1 MTHPII
7 ITVRNFNND
16 PYATFSFSVMTP
28 QDAITALENY
38 FGIINKKD
46 QK

>member
-1 MTHPII
+1 MTHPIFV
-7 ITVRNFNND
+7 TVRNFNNGQR
-16 PYATFSFSVMTP
+16 ASFSFSVMTP

-38 FGIINKKD
+38 FNIINKKD